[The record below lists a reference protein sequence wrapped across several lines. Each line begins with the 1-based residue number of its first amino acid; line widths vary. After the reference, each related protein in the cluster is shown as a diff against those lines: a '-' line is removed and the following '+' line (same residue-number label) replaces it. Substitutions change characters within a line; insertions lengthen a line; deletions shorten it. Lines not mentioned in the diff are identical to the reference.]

1 MRQPQVERGQP
12 RRKKMRPPLLL
23 TILVTAYG
31 DPIVYHVRNVLDGVE
46 PIWVRSQQD
55 DAAQALFTA
64 VAKNNLLRRPPI
76 EEGQTSAWYFFKE
89 TDKSFSRLLGRT
101 DSRSERRA
109 EPDESCGLWHAG
121 RAAVGSLCRIPDGG
135 RIVSER
141 NAVPGVC
148 CVFRCG

>member
-1 MRQPQVERGQP
+1 MT
-12 RRKKMRPPLLL
+12 L
-23 TILVTAYG
+23 IAAAYG

-89 TDKSFSRLLGRT
+89 TDKSFSRLLGRLT
-101 DSRSERRA
+101 VGANGVQNQTRVAACGTRDARRSEACAGFLTEDALSARETQFLSLIHIS
-109 EPDESCGLWHAG
+109 EPT
-121 RAAVGSLCRIPDGG
+121 RP
-135 RIVSER
+135 
-141 NAVPGVC
+141 
-148 CVFRCG
+148 